1 MRYLRNIAVALSWC
15 GFALSC
21 LVNALRGGSGS
32 ETLCSALH
40 RNIEDS
46 GWSRHVRWPRAVR
59 DHCHQSREMSRL
71 SGRHQ
76 GNQ

>member
-32 ETLCSALH
+32 ETLCGALH
-40 RNIEDS
+40 RNIGDG
-46 GWSRHVRWPRAVR
+46 GWSRHVRN
-59 DHCHQSREMSRL
+59 HCQRSSRK
-71 SGRHQ
+71 
-76 GNQ
+76 